1 MGVPLPKIGQIN
13 PTGQDVYTANGWV
26 SITSA
31 AAQTAAT
38 TNINNLLTS
47 NASTASTAS
56 TPSSQLAQMAAIA
69 NTYTDTGHVADSTNL
84 IAFFNNPAKAA
95 AITSTINLYGGLP
108 SNELIGQTG
117 SNGLF
122 GSHKLYGAVNYD
134 TGSDSM
140 HVYYYTAQLFDR
152 FPDKGNTTDACS
164 SIQSYITGLQ
174 AAQVAAD
181 TTYAADHN
189 DSNHNAM
196 TAAITNV
203 LDYYQGLNGS
213 LSCTLFLK
221 NQADALQLKQEQQ
234 AAQSSA
240 AIATGEQANSPT
252 TYALYG
258 LGGLALIVVVLVA
271 IKTLKK

>member
-1 MGVPLPKIGQIN
+1 
-13 PTGQDVYTANGWV
+13 
-26 SITSA
+26 
-31 AAQTAAT
+31 
-38 TNINNLLTS
+38 LL
-47 NASTASTAS
+47 
-56 TPSSQLAQMAAIA
+56 
-69 NTYTDTGHVADSTNL
+69 
-84 IAFFNNPAKAA
+84 
-95 AITSTINLYGGLP
+95 
-108 SNELIGQTG
+108 
-117 SNGLF
+117 
-122 GSHKLYGAVNYD
+122 
-134 TGSDSM
+134 
-140 HVYYYTAQLFDR
+140 
-152 FPDKGNTTDACS
+152 
-164 SIQSYITGLQ
+164 

-221 NQADALQLKQEQQ
+221 NQADALQLQQEQQ